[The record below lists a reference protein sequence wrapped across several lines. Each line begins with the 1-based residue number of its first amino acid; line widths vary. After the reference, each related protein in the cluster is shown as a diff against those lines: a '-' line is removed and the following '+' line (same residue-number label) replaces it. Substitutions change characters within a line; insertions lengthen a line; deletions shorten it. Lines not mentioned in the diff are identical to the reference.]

1 MALRL
6 FLLLLFQLALG
17 LAGGGWLGWP
27 GALGGV
33 ALAALLAGAFRI
45 LRATSQDTAV
55 VMLALIGACT
65 AIASPLGGSAPL
77 AALFGGLLLKQVYPR
92 PWVWPRQLGTAASML
107 TILMFVLV
115 SSMAAQADWH
125 GALTWAALA
134 LIVVRALAK
143 VGSLVATSWGSGL
156 SPRKSFWVGVTM
168 VPMSSVALLLTSQ
181 FAAAAPRIGERVA
194 AIALPVILVTELVG
208 AVLVSFALY
217 RAGEAA
223 KPWRR
228 RTNAADTPDDTAS
241 GVEPETDRGP
251 LR

>member
-1 MALRL
+1 MSSVGAS
-6 FLLLLFQLALG
+6 LG
-17 LAGGGWLGWP
+17 VLGVS
-27 GALGGV
+27 LVFGV
-33 ALAALLAGAFRI
+33 ALAALLAAAFRI

-65 AIASPLGGSAPL
+65 AVASPLGGSAPL

-92 PWVWPRQLGTAASML
+92 PRVWPRQLGTAASML

-134 LIVVRALAK
+134 LILVRALAK

-168 VPMSSVALLLTSQ
+168 VPMSAVALLLTSQ
-181 FAAAAPRIGERVA
+181 FVAGAPGIGVRVA
-194 AIALPVILVTELVG
+194 AIALPVILVTELIG
-208 AVLVSFALY
+208 AALVSLALY
-217 RAGEAA
+217 RSGEAA
-223 KPWRR
+223 KPWRSAPG
-228 RTNAADTPDDTAS
+228 TPVDPPADAD
-241 GVEPETDRGP
+241 PETDRGS